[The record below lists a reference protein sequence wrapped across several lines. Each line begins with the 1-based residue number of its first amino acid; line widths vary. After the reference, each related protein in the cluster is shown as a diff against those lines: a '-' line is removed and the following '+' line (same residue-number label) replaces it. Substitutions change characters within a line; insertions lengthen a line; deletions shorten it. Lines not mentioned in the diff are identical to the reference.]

1 MEFNIPEPLRRE
13 HEELHGELR
22 KATKEGGF
30 VGDAAKALAELMH
43 PHFLKEDTY
52 ALPPLGLL
60 PLVAKGAV
68 TPGMAEV
75 LKLTDQLQ
83 KDLGQML
90 AEHRAIVAA
99 LRKLA
104 DSARREDKPEYVTFA
119 EKLIAH
125 AETEELV
132 MYPTA
137 LLIGEYV
144 RLKLGIG

>member
-1 MEFNIPEPLRRE
+1 MEFVIPEPLKRE
-13 HEELHGELR
+13 HEKLHDELR
-22 KATKEGGF
+22 KATKEGGV
-30 VGDAAKALAELMH
+30 VGDAAKALAKLMH
-43 PHFLKEDTY
+43 PHFVKEDTY

-60 PLVAKGAV
+60 PLVAKGSV
-68 TPGMAEV
+68 TPDMAEV

-83 KDLGQML
+83 QDLGQML
-90 AEHRAIVAA
+90 SEHRAIVVA

-104 DSARREDKPEYVTFA
+104 DSARRENKLEYVTFA
-119 EKLIAH
+119 ERLIAH

-144 RLKLGIG
+144 RLKLGIR